1 MPHRED
7 NRAPWDAAR
16 GALVA
21 PRTRPYIHSSMSSV
35 IVPQRV
41 HGSCD
46 QARRGEARRGP
57 LRGSGVMQC
66 NATRTKRLYSLH
78 RDDAARAQRGADAG
92 DGDAADVAEEP
103 RYALRVPH
111 LGGIVC
117 SGAVPAMLRARV
129 AARRLGSRRHNP
141 IRDTPLRATLNVRGS
156 GCSPSS
162 SAGRGGDG
170 KGGKGC

>member
-1 MPHRED
+1 
-7 NRAPWDAAR
+7 
-16 GALVA
+16 
-21 PRTRPYIHSSMSSV
+21 
-35 IVPQRV
+35 
-41 HGSCD
+41 
-46 QARRGEARRGP
+46 
-57 LRGSGVMQC
+57 MQC

-141 IRDTPLRATLNVRGS
+141 IRDKQTITYVRL
-156 GCSPSS
+156 
-162 SAGRGGDG
+162 
-170 KGGKGC
+170 